1 MKEGDSRNR
10 TKKPWLPPLSRQ
22 GKFETFLPNSSFE
35 PTFESIRALASL
47 DSLKAWPKQKENG
60 AIKSAL
66 AQIRS
71 FWTRTIGVSL
81 QLNQSDPY
89 LEDEK
94 AVTLLY
100 IVIVQPR
107 FSFNGILGPRN
118 ALTSPFVMP
127 SSYSVPIERDSAGPL
142 PSGSLWFFPAGLVA
156 LRSITINSIRY
167 LVHNKEEM
175 EDLLVISYAVVRPS
189 QAFSINRYSCQIHFP
204 SPRSLSFE
212 LS

>member
-1 MKEGDSRNR
+1 MKGKDDRMSSRTGLFAEQER
-10 TKKPWLPPLSRQ
+10 RYLYYAILEVHQS
-22 GKFETFLPNSSFE
+22 
-35 PTFESIRALASL
+35 SL
-47 DSLKAWPKQKENG
+47 DSLKAWPKSKENG

-118 ALTSPFVMP
+118 ALTSP
-127 SSYSVPIERDSAGPL
+127 S
-142 PSGSLWFFPAGLVA
+142 FFLHLTAY
-156 LRSITINSIRY
+156 R
-167 LVHNKEEM
+167 
-175 EDLLVISYAVVRPS
+175 
-189 QAFSINRYSCQIHFP
+189 
-204 SPRSLSFE
+204 
-212 LS
+212 